1 MSIGTELAIGLAML
15 TLGWLLSSWAAQY
28 DVKGWFTDAVW
39 RFLFRRGWRDAGKSN
54 IQDVLDHD
62 GKLKRQIGDKVDG
75 FKADAVRLGRT
86 RATAK
91 HGFLFA
97 IAYAVNLVALP
108 ILLIGIAVLAH
119 AAWRWVH

>member
-1 MSIGTELAIGLAML
+1 MSIEIQAAVGLAML
-15 TLGWLLSSWAAQY
+15 ALGWMLSTWAAQY
-28 DVKGWFTDAVW
+28 NVKSWLTDAAW
-39 RFLFRRGWRDAGKSN
+39 RFLFRRGWKDAGKAN

-62 GKLKRQIGDKVDG
+62 GKLQRLIGNKADA
-75 FKADAVRLGRT
+75 FKADAARLGRT

-119 AAWRWVH
+119 VAWRWTH